1 MTTSL
6 RWGLLVLA
14 SLALQIGCCSVH
26 LNYKGPHCGGAP
38 LSIEQECIDDGC
50 LVEQQCK
57 INGLEHIGQSFAKLH
72 HHAAHNLH
80 CSSGCGEV
88 YWDEYINEPP
98 VCDPC
103 GWNNE
108 WVGGCGSCKP
118 WYSRLKNLWGYPYVG
133 PHCSADAH
141 CSADTHC
148 SECSSCAGGTVATGE
163 QHSYPHSHQHL
174 DSFEDSAPPTPMPT
188 EIAPKSKAEPTP
200 LPARPKNGAN
210 GVPPSSDGEPAA
222 SPDESRNGSGSVN
235 PPKKMVDHHA
245 SRQSME
251 ASKRIVSKPASSRR
265 KLTTKS
271 R

>member
-1 MTTSL
+1 
-6 RWGLLVLA
+6 
-14 SLALQIGCCSVH
+14 
-26 LNYKGPHCGGAP
+26 
-38 LSIEQECIDDGC
+38 
-50 LVEQQCK
+50 
-57 INGLEHIGQSFAKLH
+57 
-72 HHAAHNLH
+72 
-80 CSSGCGEV
+80 
-88 YWDEYINEPP
+88 
-98 VCDPC
+98 
-103 GWNNE
+103 
-108 WVGGCGSCKP
+108 
-118 WYSRLKNLWGYPYVG
+118 
-133 PHCSADAH
+133 
-141 CSADTHC
+141 
-148 SECSSCAGGTVATGE
+148 
-163 QHSYPHSHQHL
+163 
-174 DSFEDSAPPTPMPT
+174 MPT